1 MPTLTTPP
9 DVLRKLTALARNRK
23 FKPDGYK
30 DKKLQNRPW
39 TGYKCRICGN
49 KHAPE
54 NICCVRRGRVKLIRG
69 EMESAIMTDLTPDV
83 RIYSEPVI
91 PAEERAE

>member
-9 DVLRKLTALARNRK
+9 DVLKKLHALARNRK
-23 FKPDGYK
+23 FKPDSYK
-30 DKKLQNRPW
+30 DKKYQSHTW
-39 TGYKCRICGN
+39 AGYKCRICGN
-49 KHAPE
+49 KHAPQ
-54 NICCVRRGRVKLIRG
+54 NVCGVCRGRVKLIRG